1 MRAVD
6 ASVLVRVL
14 ARDEP
19 RQVRAAD
26 AFIEKGAWVSVLAL
40 AEAMWVLETVYDRSP
55 AQIAAAVRM
64 LLDHEHLS
72 LQDAD
77 VIAAALATF
86 EKRRALGFSDCLLV
100 ELARKAG
107 HLPLATFDRGL
118 AKVDGATKL

>member
-6 ASVLVRVL
+6 TNVLVRIL

-40 AEAMWVLETVYDRSP
+40 AEAMWVLETVYDRTP
-55 AQIAAAVRM
+55 EQIAAAVRM
-64 LLDHEHLS
+64 LLNHEHLS
-72 LQDAD
+72 LQDPD
-77 VIAAALATF
+77 VVAAALAMF

-107 HLPLATFDRGL
+107 HLPLATFDRDL
-118 AKVDGATKL
+118 AKVDGATRL